1 LIFHHLR
8 LIASFKLLSS
18 ANNIVKKLSEAKIKK
33 SKQIKKDVEENI
45 NDDELTRLDRLKTG
59 RRNFS

>member
-1 LIFHHLR
+1 
-8 LIASFKLLSS
+8 
-18 ANNIVKKLSEAKIKK
+18 VKKLSEAKIKK

>member
-1 LIFHHLR
+1 MTNKNQKMLR
-8 LIASFKLLSS
+8 EIANDTQTPKTRD
-18 ANNIVKKLSEAKIKK
+18 
-33 SKQIKKDVEENI
+33 SKVQNDLWENI